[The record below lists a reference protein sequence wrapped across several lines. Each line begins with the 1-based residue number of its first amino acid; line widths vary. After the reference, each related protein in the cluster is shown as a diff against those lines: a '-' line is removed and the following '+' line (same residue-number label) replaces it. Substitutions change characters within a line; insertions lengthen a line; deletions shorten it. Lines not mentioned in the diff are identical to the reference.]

1 MGGCPRIY
9 STCQYRMS
17 FRKKPENT
25 RGLGTKVPTTAAGG
39 EVTAAV
45 RLPANQSDKVTA
57 NDAREIFTYSL

>member
-1 MGGCPRIY
+1 
-9 STCQYRMS
+9 MS